1 MRVRRV
7 QACCMQNLTHC
18 GAKSCAPGP
27 GAPQTQHG
35 GCPCRQSVDGR
46 KSTTATDLSASKLTN
61 RMSKSR
67 EQIGKNQL
75 RHEDLL
81 KPPFGRESTC
91 RTTGEDC
98 STPKFSLPILLH
110 RRTVYDAYS
119 APRAFPHPS
128 CSQLGCCVPTMPKPC
143 CCPSAATHKMCRQV
157 CGVGASAAA
166 AQPQC
171 LAYPLP
177 RRRVLD

>member
-1 MRVRRV
+1 
-7 QACCMQNLTHC
+7 
-18 GAKSCAPGP
+18 
-27 GAPQTQHG
+27 
-35 GCPCRQSVDGR
+35 
-46 KSTTATDLSASKLTN
+46 
-61 RMSKSR
+61 MSKSR
-67 EQIGKNQL
+67 EQISKNQL
-75 RHEDLL
+75 RDEDLL

-91 RTTGEDC
+91 RTRGEDC

-143 CCPSAATHKMCRQV
+143 CCPSTATHKMCRQV
-157 CGVGASAAA
+157 CGQGASAAA

-171 LAYPLP
+171 PARPLP
-177 RRRVLD
+177 RRRVLHYWWRRLTRSNKKARSKKAPMSKKHIFMSGAARGGASRSV

>member
-1 MRVRRV
+1 MTR
-7 QACCMQNLTHC
+7 C
-18 GAKSCAPGP
+18 GAKSCARGP
-27 GAPQTQHG
+27 GAPYTQQG
-35 GCPCRQSVDGR
+35 GCPCRRLVDGR

-75 RHEDLL
+75 RDEDLL

-91 RTTGEDC
+91 RTRGEDC
-98 STPKFSLPILLH
+98 GRLKVSPPLLLH
-110 RRTVYDAYS
+110 MRTVYGAYS

-128 CSQLGCCVPTMPKPC
+128 CCQLGCCMLALPNPC

-157 CGVGASAAA
+157 CRVGASAAA